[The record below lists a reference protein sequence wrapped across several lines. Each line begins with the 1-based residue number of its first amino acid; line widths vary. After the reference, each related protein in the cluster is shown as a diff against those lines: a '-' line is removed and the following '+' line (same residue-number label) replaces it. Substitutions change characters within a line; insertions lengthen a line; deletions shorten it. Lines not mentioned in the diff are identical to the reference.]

1 MINFLKGLTNI
12 YHINIYIYIY
22 ILILIYSFIFYI
34 KEYHNSSSNHRDKF
48 LILWT
53 QVDDKVRANEL
64 NDFWKQVTGSKANIN
79 EHK

>member
-1 MINFLKGLTNI
+1 M
-12 YHINIYIYIY
+12 
-22 ILILIYSFIFYI
+22 